1 MAFVCH
7 ATWTVKDGNLDAV
20 LDALRQ
26 VAPPSRAEPG
36 VRLYQP
42 YRDPARPDV
51 LHLFEVY
58 DDEAAFASHVESTH
72 FQKWVIGTVVPLSA
86 AMLRV
91 VDHAIEI
98 DILKLQHQRFPFFF
112 FQD

>member
-1 MAFVCH
+1 MAFVCL
-7 ATWTVKDGNLDAV
+7 ATWTVKDGHLDAV

-58 DDEAAFASHVESTH
+58 DDEAAFASHVESAH
-72 FQKWVIGTVVPLSA
+72 FQKWVIGTVVPL
-86 AMLRV
+86 LDDRV
-91 VDHAIEI
+91 RVFYETI
-98 DILKLQHQRFPFFF
+98 DA
-112 FQD
+112 